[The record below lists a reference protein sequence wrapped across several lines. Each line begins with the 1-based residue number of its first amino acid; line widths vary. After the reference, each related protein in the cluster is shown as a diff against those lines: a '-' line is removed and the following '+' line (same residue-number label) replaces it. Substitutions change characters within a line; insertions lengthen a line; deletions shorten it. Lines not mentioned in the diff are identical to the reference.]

1 MLDLSGHNNQKKD
14 IVFEKF
20 REQLE
25 QSGLKIDSIDNENLI
40 HINVDG
46 NNLEI
51 SLENV
56 RRNYERDS
64 DESHITDLVQ
74 TILSYLSYPADVP
87 NWENSKNNVY
97 IQLFP
102 NDFDF
107 NNLISEKVTDEFSKI
122 YAVSENEKLTW
133 ISADN
138 LKKWKITEL
147 DLIKQAD
154 LNANELLAKTKID
167 FETIEDRKLGMI
179 EVEKTFLKSS
189 LLFASKIK
197 EKLKAD
203 IGFPFYAVIPVRDF
217 CYIFSEKDFDFFA
230 NRIGTTVVKEYQ
242 NSGYPITTEILF
254 ISENGITAVGK
265 YPTEK

>member
-1 MLDLSGHNNQKKD
+1 K
-14 IVFEKF
+14 V
-20 REQLE
+20 
-25 QSGLKIDSIDNENLI
+25 
-40 HINVDG
+40 
-46 NNLEI
+46 EI
-51 SLENV
+51 SLENI

-64 DESHITDLVQ
+64 DEKHISDLVQ
-74 TILSYLSYPADVP
+74 TILSYSADIP

-107 NNLISEKVTDEFSKI
+107 KDLIYEKVTDEFSKI
-122 YAVSENEKLTW
+122 YAVSEKEKLTW
-133 ISADN
+133 ISTDI
-138 LKKWKITEL
+138 LMKWNISEQ

-154 LNANELLAKTKID
+154 LNANELLSKTKID
-167 FETIEDRKLGMI
+167 FEIIEDRKLGMI

-189 LLFASKIK
+189 LLFASKMK
-197 EKLKAD
+197 EKLKSE

-217 CYIFSEKDFDFFA
+217 CYIFSEKDFEFFA
-230 NRIGTTVVKEYQ
+230 NRIGKTVVQEYQ

-254 ISENGITAVGK
+254 FSEDGMTAVGK